1 MFGALTSVSLT
12 PAKLSRNWR
21 KAFLALWLLSGI
33 LMAVYIFVNN
43 HRSFSRQRQRQLE
56 RICMDRARMIEEK
69 FWTNT
74 QQIRALK
81 ALVKTFHLGKMYV
94 NETKLDQAIVNHHV
108 MAFVKHSH
116 RAIFEKNYGLE
127 VSEWV
132 PMKTVARARET
143 GNMATSAPFVF
154 NNKTVIYITLSV
166 VDSKAL
172 PWAPA
177 EAENRVD
184 RLSCLVLRIDD
195 VTEDVPLGLYVP
207 QDSELAVGGPGLPNP
222 YHSAVYNLD
231 LGDSSRRHE
240 LRCGYAVP
248 YTFPK
253 GALLSGVLALVISLL
268 LLEIIWEAFHRIE
281 QMEWDYHRMEALKD
295 EMKAAKVAA
304 EAGNMAKSA
313 FLATISHEIR
323 TPMNGM
329 LGMINLLIRTPMDNV
344 QLDYCRTAQSSGN
357 ALIYLINDVL
367 DLSKIESG
375 RMELESI
382 TFNLHMLVDDVLSMF
397 ASVAQKSW
405 EEGDG
410 LELAAQIL
418 ESVPRC
424 LVGDP
429 VRLRQVLVNLIGN
442 ALKFTQK
449 GHILLKVKKVADK
462 VEEPPTSVQ
471 SGDASLQRSGPLT
484 PRTVFPSHS
493 EGLLNLARQA
503 ASRALRWIPGHAHG
517 LTAKDIEG
525 VSMPLSS
532 NGIHPLQLAAD
543 EQSDHAEEEIADGLL
558 PADGKS
564 SQCCG
569 TCQALRQVKPCSDQ
583 ERTPSPAADPALR
596 CDQGELA
603 PHEDFVT
610 RQLDSLKASTSGRG
624 ILRTLMLKSLS
635 GRSVAEDKDRVA
647 SRFRPSSPGVTGSV
661 TRESDTGSEEDERG
675 QSGLSNLSL
684 VHLELVA
691 MMGGNMTFVSEL
703 GVGTTFEFDILL
715 EDLGKQE
722 ATAEEEPDLPNMT
735 KLKGLR
741 ALIVDERPVRA
752 EVTASYL
759 LRLGVYVE
767 FAEGTE
773 EALQRL
779 EQSGQASVA
788 TAAQVHT
795 ATTTHSPATAPW
807 DIVLVDSSAS
817 SLTSWAALQTAFVE
831 ALDKN
836 QGRPGVQ
843 PAKLVLLA
851 TTLQQDD
858 ELLARKLGFST
869 TLLKPLRS
877 RSMAACLLQALEMG
891 TSRPGVMTRRA
902 TLQRQEMLCMVL
914 SGKQIMVV
922 DDNLVNRKV
931 ASATLARFGAV
942 VHCVESGKKALQ
954 SLAALR
960 NFDCILMDVQM
971 PEMDGYETTKRIRD
985 MEKSWLEGEQ
995 KTELQASDKVQRD
1008 TLNVSKR
1015 LPILALTADVVKGSR
1030 ERCEEA
1036 GMDGFVTK
1044 PIEEEQLWKA
1054 LMRILYVPPS
1064 PVNKDQVENI
1074 HTKV

>member
-56 RICMDRARMIEEK
+56 SICMDRAAMIEEK
-69 FWTNT
+69 FLTNT
-74 QQIRALK
+74 QQIRALQ
-81 ALVKTFHLGKMYV
+81 ALVKTFHLGKVPSQLDSAAFEMYV
-94 NETKLDQAIVNHHV
+94 NETKLDHAIVNHHV

-116 RAIFEKNYGLE
+116 RANFEKNNGLK

-154 NNKTVIYITLSV
+154 NNKTVIYITFSV

-177 EAENRVD
+177 EAQNRVD
-184 RLSCLVLRIDD
+184 SLSCLVLRIDD

-207 QDSELAVGGPGLPNP
+207 QGSELAVGGPGLPNP
-222 YHSAVYNLD
+222 YHSAVYKLD

-281 QMEWDYHRMEALKD
+281 QMELDYHRMEALKD

-329 LGMINLLIRTPMDNV
+329 LGMINLLIRTPMDHI

-397 ASVAQKSW
+397 ASVAQKTW

-418 ESVPRC
+418 DSVPRC

-442 ALKFTQK
+442 ALKFTKK
-449 GHILLKVKKVADK
+449 GHILLKVKKVVEK
-462 VEEPPTSVQ
+462 V
-471 SGDASLQRSGPLT
+471 
-484 PRTVFPSHS
+484 
-493 EGLLNLARQA
+493 
-503 ASRALRWIPGHAHG
+503 
-517 LTAKDIEG
+517 
-525 VSMPLSS
+525 M
-532 NGIHPLQLAAD
+532 
-543 EQSDHAEEEIADGLL
+543 
-558 PADGKS
+558 
-564 SQCCG
+564 
-569 TCQALRQVKPCSDQ
+569 PCSDQ
-583 ERTPSPAADPALR
+583 ERTPSPAAADSVLR
-596 CDQGELA
+596 CDHGRTYENEKPQ
-603 PHEDFVT
+603 ED
-610 RQLDSLKASTSGRG
+610 ASSCINKDEGKDKESTGARGRPV
-624 ILRTLMLKSLS
+624 R
-635 GRSVAEDKDRVA
+635 
-647 SRFRPSSPGVTGSV
+647 
-661 TRESDTGSEEDERG
+661 
-675 QSGLSNLSL
+675 
-684 VHLELVA
+684 LVA

-703 GVGTTFEFDILL
+703 GVGTTFKFDILL

-722 ATAEEEPDLPNMT
+722 AMAEEEPELPNMT

-773 EALQRL
+773 EALQKL
-779 EQSGQASVA
+779 EQSGQTSLAA
-788 TAAQVHT
+788 AAQAHT
-795 ATTTHSPATAPW
+795 ATTTHGPFLAPW
-807 DIVLVDSSAS
+807 DIVLVDSSTS
-817 SLTSWAALQTAFVE
+817 SLTGWAALETAFVE

-836 QGRPGVQ
+836 QDRPGVQ

-851 TTLQQDD
+851 TTLQQDN

-877 RSMAACLLQALEMG
+877 RSMAAGLLQALEMG

-985 MEKSWLEGEQ
+985 MEKSWLEEEQ
-995 KTELQASDKVQRD
+995 KTELQASVELQRD
-1008 TLNVSKR
+1008 SLSVSKR

-1064 PVNKDQVENI
+1064 PVNED
-1074 HTKV
+1074 

>member
-1 MFGALTSVSLT
+1 MFGALTSESLT

-56 RICMDRARMIEEK
+56 SICMDRARMIEEK
-69 FWTNT
+69 FLTNT

-81 ALVKTFHLGKMYV
+81 ALVKTFHLGKVPSQLDSAAFEMYV

-108 MAFVKHSH
+108 MALVKHSH
-116 RAIFEKNYGLE
+116 RANFEKNHGLE

-132 PMKTVARARET
+132 PMKSRYLDLDEYVVITHSAPRHSYPSLDLLSQPLLYKTVARARET

-154 NNKTVIYITLSV
+154 NNKTVIYITFSV

-172 PWAPA
+172 PWAPV
-177 EAENRVD
+177 EAQSEALRGFVGGLLDPTVCIEPLLSTQSSSRHVYKLEELTQDLEVRNRVD

-207 QDSELAVGGPGLPNP
+207 QNSELAVGGPGLPNL
-222 YHSAVYNLD
+222 YHSTVYKLD

-281 QMEWDYHRMEALKD
+281 QMEWDFHRMEALKD

-397 ASVAQKSW
+397 ASVAQKTW

-442 ALKFTQK
+442 ALKFTKK
-449 GHILLKVKKVADK
+449 GHILLKVKKVVDK
-462 VEEPPTSVQ
+462 VM
-471 SGDASLQRSGPLT
+471 
-484 PRTVFPSHS
+484 PS
-493 EGLLNLARQA
+493 
-503 ASRALRWIPGHAHG
+503 
-517 LTAKDIEG
+517 
-525 VSMPLSS
+525 
-532 NGIHPLQLAAD
+532 
-543 EQSDHAEEEIADGLL
+543 
-558 PADGKS
+558 
-564 SQCCG
+564 
-569 TCQALRQVKPCSDQ
+569 SDQ
-583 ERTPSPAADPALR
+583 ERTPSPAAADPALR
-596 CDQGELA
+596 CDQ
-603 PHEDFVT
+603 
-610 RQLDSLKASTSGRG
+610 
-624 ILRTLMLKSLS
+624 
-635 GRSVAEDKDRVA
+635 EDKDRVA

-661 TRESDTGSEEDERG
+661 TRDSDTGRKEDER
-675 QSGLSNLSL
+675 
-684 VHLELVA
+684 LVA

-703 GVGTTFEFDILL
+703 GVGTTFKFDILL
-715 EDLGKQE
+715 EDLGKHE
-722 ATAEEEPDLPNMT
+722 AMAEEEPELPNMT

-752 EVTASYL
+752 EVTANYL

-773 EALQRL
+773 EALQKL
-779 EQSGQASVA
+779 EQSGQTSVA
-788 TAAQVHT
+788 AAAQVHT
-795 ATTTHSPATAPW
+795 ATPTHGPATALW

-817 SLTSWAALQTAFVE
+817 SLTSWAALETAFVE

-891 TSRPGVMTRRA
+891 TSRLGVMTRRA

-942 VHCVESGKKALQ
+942 VHCVESGKMALQ
-954 SLAALR
+954 SLAASR
-960 NFDCILMDVQM
+960 HFDCILMDVQM

-985 MEKSWLEGEQ
+985 MEKSWLEEEQ
-995 KTELQASDKVQRD
+995 KAELQASDKLQRD

-1064 PVNKDQVENI
+1064 PVNEDQVESM
-1074 HTKV
+1074 HMKV